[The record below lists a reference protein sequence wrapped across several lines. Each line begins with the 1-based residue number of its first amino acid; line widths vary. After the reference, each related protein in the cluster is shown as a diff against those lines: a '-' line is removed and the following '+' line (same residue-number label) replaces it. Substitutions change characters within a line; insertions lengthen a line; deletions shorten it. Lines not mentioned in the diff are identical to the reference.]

1 MSEISRKLLKLALFF
16 DEHPEF
22 DEFPEL
28 FADVDAYFCQHLV
41 GEQAGRLDGFAERFG
56 ATVKHRITNADGMR
70 YSKVEVRM
78 NGRLFVLQCRTED
91 YEAATGKTV
100 GSAVTS

>member
-1 MSEISRKLLKLALFF
+1 MSEISRKLMKLAMFF

-28 FADVDAYFCQHLV
+28 FDSLDYFCEHLS
-41 GEQAGRLDGFAERFG
+41 GDKAARLDDFASKFG
-56 ATVKHRITNADGMR
+56 
-70 YSKVEVRM
+70 VEVRHSVH
-78 NGRLFVLQCRTED
+78 GDGKRYSVVEVKVSSHEFRLQCRTED

-100 GSAVTS
+100 DSAVTS

>member
-1 MSEISRKLLKLALFF
+1 MSEISRKLLRLALFF

-28 FADVDAYFCQHLV
+28 FDSIDYFSEHLT
-41 GEQAGRLDGFAERFG
+41 GDSAARLDAFASKFG
-56 ATVKHRITNADGMR
+56 TEIRHSVHADGKR
-70 YSKVEVRM
+70 YSSVEVTVGPHDLR
-78 NGRLFVLQCRTED
+78 LQCSTKD

-100 GSAVTS
+100 DSAVKS